1 MPGQSQP
8 ISKVLL
14 DGLYDQDSPLS
25 QLRGCQHIMRMIWNN
40 ITLFWEEMIEI
51 PVVPDLT
58 EDQLRYG
65 CVDSDE
71 GFPPCCYLTPVSTDG
86 CSFPPPSDININMMP
101 FIVGET
107 FASCKLP
114 SSVQPYWPMIKACL
128 DPLCLDPRL
137 ERAWH
142 HLGSKEDIP
151 SELGKVNYLTIQ
163 ECWVEQ
169 GTSQRR
175 PGLHV
180 DSPGKVK
187 MRGEENEP
195 GDKGRGSSQPYKGHH
210 WGEGCAHSVPIQGA
224 DDLSYVLRG
233 GIYISSSLQ
242 SSCRAWNC
250 SVGHKAVGRLGDI
263 EHMRE
268 ALPGPGEELQA
279 GQMYWIT
286 DRTPHES
293 LPLSERAYRQ
303 FFRLVTSKVS
313 FWYKDHSTPN
323 PLGVEPDPTI
333 TLTVVGDKFSKEGVE
348 VVEDP
353 GRMARWL
360 EEVGQQKKMAEQ
372 RCCCQNFKCIFC

>member
-51 PVVPDLT
+51 PIVPHLTDDSDDL
-58 EDQLRYG
+58 DDSD
-65 CVDSDE
+65 VDSDADSDVDSNIDSDA

-128 DPLCLDPRL
+128 DPEL

-142 HLGSKEDIP
+142 HLWPKDDIP

-180 DSPGKVK
+180 DSPGKVRL
-187 MRGEENEP
+187 RGEEKEP
-195 GDKGRGSSQPYKGHH
+195 GDKGRGSSQLYKRYH
-210 WGEGCAHSVPIQGA
+210 WGKGCAHSVPLEGEGG
-224 DDLSYVLRG
+224 DLSYVLRG
-233 GIYISSSLQ
+233 GIYLSSSLQ

-250 SVGHKAVGRLGDI
+250 SVGHKAVGR
-263 EHMRE
+263 
-268 ALPGPGEELQA
+268 
-279 GQMYWIT
+279 
-286 DRTPHES
+286 
-293 LPLSERAYRQ
+293 
-303 FFRLVTSKVS
+303 
-313 FWYKDHSTPN
+313 
-323 PLGVEPDPTI
+323 
-333 TLTVVGDKFSKEGVE
+333 
-348 VVEDP
+348 
-353 GRMARWL
+353 
-360 EEVGQQKKMAEQ
+360 
-372 RCCCQNFKCIFC
+372 